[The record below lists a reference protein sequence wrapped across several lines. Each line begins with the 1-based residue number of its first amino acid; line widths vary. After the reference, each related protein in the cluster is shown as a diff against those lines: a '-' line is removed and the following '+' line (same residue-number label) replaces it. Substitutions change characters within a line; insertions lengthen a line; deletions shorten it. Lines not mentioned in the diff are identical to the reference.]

1 MTICDQFPSASCLA
15 ANAGQEQEKT
25 QEQQRVRR
33 ARLRWTLQITAAGV
47 VDGSATTS
55 LKKAAVHEV
64 LARSSQALPP
74 TGGMASPKAAR
85 GEGPRPGAAAGLPS
99 PLLLDEASD
108 MIDFMSTFGADV
120 IVFHP
125 H

>member
-47 VDGSATTS
+47 VDGPATTS

-74 TGGMASPKAAR
+74 TGGVASREAGRDWEQQRVSPAR
-85 GEGPRPGAAAGLPS
+85 LCS
-99 PLLLDEASD
+99 SN
-108 MIDFMSTFGADV
+108 FQYFSTYLSLFSIAPECSV
-120 IVFHP
+120 S
-125 H
+125 